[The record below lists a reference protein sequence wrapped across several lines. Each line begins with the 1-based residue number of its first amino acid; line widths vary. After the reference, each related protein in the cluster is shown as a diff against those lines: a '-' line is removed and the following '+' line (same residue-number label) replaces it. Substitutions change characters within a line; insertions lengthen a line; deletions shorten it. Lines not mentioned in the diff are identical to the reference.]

1 MQNRL
6 IVGAASLALGTAP
19 LSAQEVEASADT
31 VEATPE
37 SAPQRIA
44 LPAGSQVPLR
54 TLQEVSSKTAR
65 KGDLV
70 KLEVA
75 EDYVIDGRVVLPRG
89 TPAVAELTL
98 AEKKGWMGRA
108 GKLAARMLYLE
119 LPTGPVRLS
128 GELGEA
134 GQSNAEVAT
143 VLSAFTGFGF
153 VTGKSAV
160 IPAGTELVARLDR
173 ESRIPVEVETAP
185 GS

>member
-1 MQNRL
+1 MPSKL
-6 IVGAASLALGTAP
+6 AVGAASLALLATP
-19 LSAQEVEASADT
+19 LSAQETEASADT
-31 VEATPE
+31 TEATTV
-37 SAPQRIA
+37 AVPQRIV

-54 TLQEVSSKTAR
+54 ILEEVSSKTAR

-75 EDYVIDGRVVLPRG
+75 EDYLVDGRVVLSEG
-89 TPAVAELTL
+89 TPATAELTL

-119 LPTGPVRLS
+119 LPRGPVRLS

-143 VLSAFTGFGF
+143 VLSAFTGLGF
-153 VTGKSAV
+153 ITGKSAV

-173 ESRIPVEVETAP
+173 EARIPVEVETAP